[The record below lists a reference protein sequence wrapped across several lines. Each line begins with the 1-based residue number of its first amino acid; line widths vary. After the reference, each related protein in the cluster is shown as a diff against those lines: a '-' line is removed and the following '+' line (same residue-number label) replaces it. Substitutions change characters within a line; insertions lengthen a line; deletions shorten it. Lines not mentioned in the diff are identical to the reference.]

1 MNHDPIE
8 TLAISLGVYGTAP
21 MSYLSLLARDAIST
35 RAEFDALVE
44 TERTVASIRAMRYSV
59 HALPLDLIPIVAMAT
74 HKDNRASVANRA
86 RKLGDR
92 LTDLSPAVL
101 QALTSGPM
109 TASAIK
115 KAVDPDDTTGGLFA
129 LVIAMLAADH
139 EVVRVPAT
147 AGWRSNRLRYARWR
161 DWLPTVD
168 PFELSESEAQREL
181 ADRYAAAYG
190 PVTIEDLAWWSG
202 WGIGRATEISSS
214 VDLAV
219 TGSARSLLDGVRLLP
234 AWDVHLVAYKDRS
247 RVVNEDHLPFVYDA
261 MGNAASVVTQNGKVV
276 GVWDL
281 GKKDKPLVI
290 RVAPLTSWSA
300 ATWQNVEA
308 QADKIRAFVDAPEVT
323 IDRAEQPTD
332 LTTARKNRHLFP
344 LTD

>member
-8 TLAISLGVYGTAP
+8 TLTMSLGVYGTAP
-21 MSYLSLLARDAIST
+21 MSYLSLVARDAIST
-35 RAEFDALVE
+35 RDEFDALVE
-44 TERTVASIRAMRYSV
+44 MERTVASIRAMRYSV

-109 TASAIK
+109 TAGAIK

-168 PFELSESEAQREL
+168 PFELSESDAQREL
-181 ADRYAAAYG
+181 ATRYATAYG
-190 PVTIEDLAWWSG
+190 PVTRDDLAWWSG
-202 WGIGRATEISSS
+202 WGGGRADDIART
-214 VDLAV
+214 VDLTVRGNAH
-219 TGSARSLLDGVRLLP
+219 TLLDGIRLLP
-234 AWDVHLVAYKDRS
+234 AWDVHLVAYKDRG
-247 RVVNEDHLPFVYDA
+247 RIVDDRHLPFVYDDR
-261 MGNAASVVTQNGKVV
+261 GNAASVVTNDGRVI
-276 GVWDL
+276 GIWDL
-281 GKKDKPLVI
+281 GKKDKPLTI
-290 RVAPLTSWSA
+290 RVAPLTSWSP
-300 ATWQNVEA
+300 TIWQDIEA
-308 QADKIRAFVDAPEVT
+308 QAEKIRAFIGSPTVIIERF
-323 IDRAEQPTD
+323 DRAVD
-332 LTTARKNRHLFP
+332 LTSARRNRHLYP